1 MTVLNLDA
9 LTSGRISSEP
19 FRFVAGSN
27 FLAADA
33 VEAVSRDF
41 PMLKNAGFLTLDEVP
56 AVGAFETLVSE
67 LRGEP
72 LARVASQVLGLDLVG
87 RPTLVTV
94 MRWCP
99 KRAGRIHT
107 DGKSKIATL
116 LVYLNPSWNGG
127 SAGAVRALRSETDVN
142 DYAEEVEPIMGN
154 VFAFARADN
163 SWHGHLPFEGERR
176 VVQVTWLESEDAVAR
191 KERNNRVAQALKSLG
206 FGKQKQQM

>member
-1 MTVLNLDA
+1 MAVLNLDA
-9 LTSGRISSEP
+9 LTAGKISDDP
-19 FRFVAGSN
+19 YRFVASSN
-27 FLAADA
+27 FLAAEA
-33 VEAVSRDF
+33 VEPVSAAF
-41 PMLKNAGFLTLDEVP
+41 PLLKNAGYLTLDEVP
-56 AVGAFETLVSE
+56 AEGAFATLVEE
-67 LRGEP
+67 LQGEA
-72 LARVASQVLGLDLVG
+72 LARVASEVLGLNLVG
-87 RPTLVTV
+87 KPTLVTV

-154 VFAFARADN
+154 VFAFARSDN

-176 VVQVTWLESEDAVAR
+176 VVQVTWLDSEDAVAR

-206 FGKQKQQM
+206 FGKQKQS